1 MKKQFDFKSDRFYNS
16 NHFWSKQD
24 DAGIVTVGMDE
35 LGLDSLGEMAYLTLP
50 AVGTPVE
57 MGKVMGSMEAAKMTG
72 ELFAPISGIVV
83 EKNDAVL
90 QNPFL
95 VNEDPFDKGWLIK
108 IEPANWEEESGA
120 MVSNDELSAW
130 MESEIERFETQG
142 MAG

>member
-90 QNPFL
+90 QNPLL

-108 IEPANWEEESGA
+108 IEPAIWEEESGA
-120 MVSNDELSAW
+120 MVSDDDLPAW
-130 MESEIERFETQG
+130 MESEIERFEIQG

>member
-35 LGLDSLGEMAYLTLP
+35 LGLNSLGEMAYLTLP

-90 QNPFL
+90 QNPLL

>member
-90 QNPFL
+90 QNPLL

-130 MESEIERFETQG
+130 MESEIERKEKGTN
-142 MAG
+142 

>member
-90 QNPFL
+90 QNPLL

-108 IEPANWEEESGA
+108 IEPANWAEESGV
-120 MVSNDELSAW
+120 MVSGDELSGW

>member
-1 MKKQFDFKSDRFYNS
+1 MKKKFDFKPDRFYNS
-16 NHFWSKQD
+16 NHLWSKQD
-24 DAGIVTVGMDE
+24 AAGIVTVGMDE

-90 QNPFL
+90 QNPLL

>member
-16 NHFWSKQD
+16 NHLWSKQD

-90 QNPFL
+90 QNPLL

>member
-1 MKKQFDFKSDRFYNS
+1 MKKQFNFESDRFYNS
-16 NHFWSKQD
+16 NHLWSKQED
-24 DAGIVTVGMDE
+24 DGRIIIGMDK

-83 EKNDAVL
+83 KKNDAVL
-90 QNPFL
+90 QNPLL
-95 VNEDPFDKGWLIK
+95 VNEEPFDKGWLIK
-108 IEPANWEEESGA
+108 IEPSNWAEESGA
-120 MVSNDELSAW
+120 MISGDDLPGW

-142 MAG
+142 IAG

>member
-1 MKKQFDFKSDRFYNS
+1 MKKQYNYKSDRFYNS
-16 NHFWSKQD
+16 NHLWSKQEKN
-24 DAGIVTVGMDE
+24 GQITIGMDE

-72 ELFAPISGIVV
+72 ELFAPITGIVL

-90 QNPFL
+90 ENPLL
-95 VNEDPFDKGWLIK
+95 VNEDPYDTGWLIK
-108 IEPANWEEESGA
+108 IEPANWAEESAA
-120 MVSNDELSAW
+120 MVSGDALPGW
-130 MESEIERFETQG
+130 MEAEIERFETQG

>member
-83 EKNDAVL
+83 EKMML
-90 QNPFL
+90 FC
-95 VNEDPFDKGWLIK
+95 KTRCWSTKTHLIR
-108 IEPANWEEESGA
+108 G
-120 MVSNDELSAW
+120 
-130 MESEIERFETQG
+130 G
-142 MAG
+142 

>member
-1 MKKQFDFKSDRFYNS
+1 MKKQFDFKPDRFYNS
-16 NHFWSKQD
+16 NHLWSKQED
-24 DAGIVTVGMDE
+24 DGRITIGMDE
-35 LGLDSLGEMAYLTLP
+35 LGLDSLGEMAYLSLP
-50 AVGTPVE
+50 AVGSPVE

-90 QNPFL
+90 QNPLL

-108 IEPANWEEESGA
+108 IEPANWADESAA
-120 MVSNDELSAW
+120 MVSGDALPDW
-130 MESEIERFETQG
+130 MKSEIERFETQG